1 MYFCVMRF
9 LRNTDYYRL
18 IQPND
23 LDALLLSANDA
34 GYDGNQ
40 LLIDS
45 ENTAIEII
53 KNALCARFDLDRIF
67 TDTPIY
73 SSGTTYYGQ
82 NRVQYHEAEYNSSS
96 TYAVGNRVSYNNNI
110 YECNTNGTTGTWNAA
125 KWNFICLDYALFYA
139 NIPNSEFQSF
149 TNYLAGTTVWFSDNY
164 TYTALRN
171 TNGQSLNNAVFSEYG
186 ADKTVPYDGGTSQ
199 QLQDVSNTVYWRKNS
214 IYSFSNTLPTDG
226 TKWTQ
231 GDNRSQLIVEKVID
245 IALFNLFTSISP
257 RNIPEVRL
265 IRYDGND
272 RNQNGGA
279 MGWLKKV
286 ALGEIPALL
295 PQKYPVQGI
304 PFVFGTG
311 APKQQNTY

>member
-1 MYFCVMRF
+1 MRF

-18 IQPND
+18 IQPED
-23 LDALLLSANDA
+23 LNALLLSAENA
-34 GYDGNQ
+34 GYDGDQ

-45 ENTAIEII
+45 ENTAIEVI
-53 KNALCARFDLDRIF
+53 KNALCARYDLDRIF

-82 NRVQYHEAEYNSSS
+82 NRVQYHEPAYDDSL
-96 TYAVGNRVSYNNNI
+96 TYSVGARRSYNNNI
-110 YECNTNGTTGTWNAA
+110 YECNTTIGTPEAFTLS

-186 ADKTVPYDGGTSQ
+186 ADRTVPYDNSPVP
-199 QLQDVSNTVYWRKNS
+199 QLQDISNTAYWQRNS
-214 IYSFSNTLPTDG
+214 IYSFSNIIPTNG